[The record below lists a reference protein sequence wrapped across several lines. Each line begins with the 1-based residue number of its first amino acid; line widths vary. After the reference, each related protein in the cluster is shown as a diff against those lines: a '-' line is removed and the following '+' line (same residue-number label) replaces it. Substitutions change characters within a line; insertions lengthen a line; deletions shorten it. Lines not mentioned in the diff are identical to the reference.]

1 MPQDVALVIDAH
13 AGVGSIDLMGARD
26 DGVDADRQLTLPG
39 STPDAP
45 VLDLEADIGVG
56 DIQVQRG

>member
-1 MPQDVALVIDAH
+1 MIDAH
-13 AGVGSIDLMGARD
+13 AGVGSIDLLGARD

-45 VLDLEADIGVG
+45 VLDLEADIAVG